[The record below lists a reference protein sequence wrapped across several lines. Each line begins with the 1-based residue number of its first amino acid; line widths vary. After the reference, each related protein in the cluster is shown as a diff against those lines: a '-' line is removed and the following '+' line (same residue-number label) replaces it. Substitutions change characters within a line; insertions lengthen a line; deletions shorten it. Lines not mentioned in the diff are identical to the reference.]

1 MKYVELDQR
10 SDVWFKWR
18 EKGITAT
25 EAVAISG
32 HSEFAT
38 PWRVWAEKTGRVLP
52 PDLSGNP
59 YVQYGIEHEDE
70 VRNLFMVKHEDV
82 VMPACGEWDQNPV
95 FRASFDGLNSQGE
108 PVEIKCPGESTLE
121 DVLARGLSSD
131 AYQMY
136 QWQGAWPGVGA
147 AVAGG
152 LRMTDPDGGRLDT
165 MRQELETITAENEGL
180 TAQVEAL
187 RTETA
192 EQKALPEA
200 IQKQKDEGFRL
211 LGELERQIRA
221 GESDKRIAYLT
232 FDDGPY
238 DNTTDAILDIL
249 KEKGVHATFF
259 LRHRPDHVAQ
269 IQREI
274 REGHT
279 LANHSYSHKIKAVYQ
294 SADSCIKEIRDQQKW
309 LTETV
314 GVTPEIYRF
323 PGGSPTAGNK
333 KQAIAAAL
341 AADGLGYVDWNCY
354 TGDGLPGVLT
364 TEKAY
369 QNAVSSVG
377 EQKIVVMLMHDYSAA
392 TLEALPDIID
402 TLKAKGYM
410 MMPLFRESVMIRSA

>member
-1 MKYVELDQR
+1 MKVKQKKSALLP
-10 SDVWFKWR
+10 
-18 EKGITAT
+18 GLIT
-25 EAVAISG
+25 
-32 HSEFAT
+32 
-38 PWRVWAEKTGRVLP
+38 VL
-52 PDLSGNP
+52 
-59 YVQYGIEHEDE
+59 
-70 VRNLFMVKHEDV
+70 MVV
-82 VMPACGEWDQNPV
+82 
-95 FRASFDGLNSQGE
+95 
-108 PVEIKCPGESTLE
+108 
-121 DVLARGLSSD
+121 
-131 AYQMY
+131 
-136 QWQGAWPGVGA
+136 A

-152 LRMTDPDGGRLDT
+152 LRMIDPDGGRLDT

-341 AADGLGYVDWNCY
+341 VAALRLDMLAEKAMDYYDQERRTVCYLYLESELDEKYSHQPAEKDFYSSFTVPVGESYTHTLELLREWGLEGYLIPAEWDSMFVTAWGCDVVGTGRVILPLWYGVETEIFSQAAYEAGILLSREEAEPLLALADWTYPNTGSDDCLYLSFVRTAADGTKIY
-354 TGDGLPGVLT
+354 GLPMFLPLEEARRQPLLREYMAEQYG
-364 TEKAY
+364 EKLSTPETVDVEA
-369 QNAVSSVG
+369 
-377 EQKIVVMLMHDYSAA
+377 
-392 TLEALPDIID
+392 LEA
-402 TLKAKGYM
+402 
-410 MMPLFRESVMIRSA
+410 R

>member
-1 MKYVELDQR
+1 MKVKQKKSALLP
-10 SDVWFKWR
+10 
-18 EKGITAT
+18 GLIT
-25 EAVAISG
+25 
-32 HSEFAT
+32 
-38 PWRVWAEKTGRVLP
+38 VL
-52 PDLSGNP
+52 
-59 YVQYGIEHEDE
+59 
-70 VRNLFMVKHEDV
+70 MVV
-82 VMPACGEWDQNPV
+82 
-95 FRASFDGLNSQGE
+95 
-108 PVEIKCPGESTLE
+108 
-121 DVLARGLSSD
+121 
-131 AYQMY
+131 
-136 QWQGAWPGVGA
+136 A

-152 LRMTDPDGGRLDT
+152 LRMIDPDGGRLDT

-323 PGGSPTAGNK
+323 PGGS
-333 KQAIAAAL
+333 
-341 AADGLGYVDWNCY
+341 
-354 TGDGLPGVLT
+354 LPGVLT

>member
-1 MKYVELDQR
+1 MKVKQKKSALLP
-10 SDVWFKWR
+10 
-18 EKGITAT
+18 GLIT
-25 EAVAISG
+25 
-32 HSEFAT
+32 
-38 PWRVWAEKTGRVLP
+38 VL
-52 PDLSGNP
+52 
-59 YVQYGIEHEDE
+59 
-70 VRNLFMVKHEDV
+70 MVV
-82 VMPACGEWDQNPV
+82 
-95 FRASFDGLNSQGE
+95 
-108 PVEIKCPGESTLE
+108 
-121 DVLARGLSSD
+121 
-131 AYQMY
+131 
-136 QWQGAWPGVGA
+136 A

-274 REGHT
+274 R
-279 LANHSYSHKIKAVYQ
+279 
-294 SADSCIKEIRDQQKW
+294 DQQKW

>member
-1 MKYVELDQR
+1 ME
-10 SDVWFKWR
+10 R
-18 EKGITAT
+18 E
-25 EAVAISG
+25 SG
-32 HSEFAT
+32 DD
-38 PWRVWAEKTGRVLP
+38 TGRLREETKVKVKQKKSALLPGLITVL
-52 PDLSGNP
+52 
-59 YVQYGIEHEDE
+59 
-70 VRNLFMVKHEDV
+70 MVV
-82 VMPACGEWDQNPV
+82 
-95 FRASFDGLNSQGE
+95 
-108 PVEIKCPGESTLE
+108 
-121 DVLARGLSSD
+121 
-131 AYQMY
+131 
-136 QWQGAWPGVGA
+136 A

-333 KQAIAAAL
+333 KTGHRGGAGGRRP
-341 AADGLGYVDWNCY
+341 GLC
-354 TGDGLPGVLT
+354 GLEL
-364 TEKAY
+364 
-369 QNAVSSVG
+369 
-377 EQKIVVMLMHDYSAA
+377 LH
-392 TLEALPDIID
+392 
-402 TLKAKGYM
+402 
-410 MMPLFRESVMIRSA
+410 RRRSAGGTDHRKGLSERGLLGGGAEDSSDADARLQCRHPGGPARYH